1 MLVHVGSQD
10 WGLGTPSRYL
20 AGTISWNAYKLLL
33 QIITIIT
40 IVVIIIIIIIITII
54 IIIIIIFI
62 IVITKQCLKLH
73 LRASF
78 RSLMRC
84 VISCWNCG
92 NERPAFAA
100 IDGGAEGCLARC

>member
-1 MLVHVGSQD
+1 M
-10 WGLGTPSRYL
+10 
-20 AGTISWNAYKLLL
+20 ISWKACKLLL

-40 IVVIIIIIIIITII
+40 TVVIIIIITIVIIIIVVVIVIIITII
-54 IIIIIIFI
+54 IIIIVV
-62 IVITKQCLKLH
+62 VITKQCLKLH

-100 IDGGAEGCLARC
+100 VDGGAEGCLARC

>member
-1 MLVHVGSQD
+1 M
-10 WGLGTPSRYL
+10 
-20 AGTISWNAYKLLL
+20 ISWKACKLLL

-40 IVVIIIIIIIITII
+40 TVVIIIITIVIIIIVVVIVIIITII
-54 IIIIIIFI
+54 IIIVV
-62 IVITKQCLKLH
+62 VITKQCLKLH

-100 IDGGAEGCLARC
+100 VDGGAEGCLARC